1 VEVAKKQVKLL
12 QFMNKVVER
21 HRYNKDQIIQTR
33 RLIFTP
39 YSYSE
44 KNMSLVVGL
53 IRRNLTPDLL
63 KGRKKLM
70 YPEDTKTNHCY
81 GHCYHSTQ
89 ALYYLMDTDKLVPM
103 SAEDYRGE
111 KHWWLQDGEKIY
123 DVTAE
128 QYYCVGKLPPHE
140 GGKKSSWYGWKGRPQ
155 QISLDLMVRVLG
167 ERLIEDVV
175 TVP

>member
-1 VEVAKKQVKLL
+1 MKII
-12 QFMNKVVER
+12 ER
-21 HRYNKDQIIQTR
+21 HRYNNKEIFETR

-39 YSYSE
+39 FSYTE

-53 IRRNLTPDLL
+53 IRRYLSSDLL

-70 YPEDTKTNHCY
+70 YPDDVNTNPCY
-81 GHCYHSTQ
+81 GHCYHSSQ

-111 KHWWLQDGEKIY
+111 KHWWLQDGDKIY

-128 QYYCVGKLPPHE
+128 QYYCVGKLPPYE
-140 GGKKSSWYGWKGRPQ
+140 NGKKSKWYGWKGRPQ
-155 QISLDLMVRVLG
+155 QISLDLMIRVLG
-167 ERLIEDVV
+167 ADNVTDERLAHS
-175 TVP
+175 P